1 MMKLMPIASSRTALF
16 VLLALLAVALL
27 GSSRKDFRNRDLQQS
42 AMQIANESPVA
53 MCFENQQLAM
63 RDPGVLL
70 RANVIKH

>member
-1 MMKLMPIASSRTALF
+1 
-16 VLLALLAVALL
+16 
-27 GSSRKDFRNRDLQQS
+27 
-42 AMQIANESPVA
+42 MQIASESPVA